1 MIAAMMI
8 RESMLV
14 IIITG
19 FVLSFVAAGLVH
31 AVISM
36 RMKEATTYNCYDI
49 IQRHG
54 GVEWFVDRWQM
65 ARHLKIR

>member
-19 FVLSFVAAGLVH
+19 FDLSLLFVAAGLVLSF
-31 AVISM
+31 ADEGSYY
-36 RMKEATTYNCYDI
+36 TCYDI
-49 IQRHG
+49 IQCHG